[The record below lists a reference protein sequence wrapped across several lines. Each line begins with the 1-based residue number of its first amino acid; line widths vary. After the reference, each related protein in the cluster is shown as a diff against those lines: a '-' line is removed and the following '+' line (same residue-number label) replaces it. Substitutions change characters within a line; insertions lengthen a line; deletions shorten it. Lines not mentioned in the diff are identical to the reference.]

1 METVNYRV
9 SRYGKA
15 TKGDTLPYGTLAR
28 ASKELRDTYYRYGYF
43 HDTDFPDLPE
53 DIREFPE
60 FDLEETLHQ
69 NDLSR
74 LLNEL
79 LDTLGRREA
88 TVLRMRFGIKATHDY
103 TIEEIGMQFNVT
115 SERIRQ
121 IEAKALRTLK
131 HSSCADILIKGCIVN
146 SETDKR
152 KIPPQST
159 E

>member
-9 SRYGKA
+9 ARYGKA

-53 DIREFPE
+53 DVREAPE

-79 LDTLGRREA
+79 LDTLGVREA
-88 TVLRMRFGIKATHDY
+88 TVLRMHFGIKVDYDY
-103 TIEEIGMQFNVT
+103 TLEEIGMQFNVT
-115 SERIRQ
+115 SDRIRQ
-121 IEAKALRTLK
+121 IEATAIRKLRQ
-131 HSSCADILIKGCIVN
+131 SSCRDTLVKGGIV
-146 SETDKR
+146 
-152 KIPPQST
+152 
-159 E
+159 